1 MIIFNLATMMA
12 QAQSPSPTRGPNI
25 LTALF
30 PFILVL
36 VIFWIIVVLPQQRRQ
51 KRHMRM
57 VEALKPGDRIITSGG
72 IFGTVMGVYPDRIE
86 LKIAANVKIDIT
98 KSAVAVILE
107 KQKTETKN
115 ES

>member
-1 MIIFNLATMMA
+1 MIIFNLVTMLA
-12 QAQSPSPTRGPNI
+12 QAQSPSQARGPNI

-36 VIFWIIVVLPQQRRQ
+36 VIFWLIFVLPQQRRQ
-51 KRHMRM
+51 KRHMQM
-57 VEALKPGDRIITSGG
+57 VESLKPGDRIITSGG

-98 KSAVAVILE
+98 KNAVAVILE
-107 KQKTETKN
+107 KQKTETKS

>member
-1 MIIFNLATMMA
+1 MIVFNVAMMLA
-12 QAQSPSPTRGPNI
+12 QAQTPSPPRGPNL

-36 VIFWIIVVLPQQRRQ
+36 VIFWLIIVLPQQRRQ
-51 KRHMRM
+51 KRHMQM
-57 VEALKPGDRIITSGG
+57 VESLKPGDRIITSGG
-72 IFGTVMGVYPDRIE
+72 IFGTIMGVYPDRIE

-98 KSAVAVILE
+98 KNAVAVILE
-107 KQKTETKN
+107 KQKTETKT

>member
-1 MIIFNLATMMA
+1 MMTVNLIMMLA
-12 QAQSPSPTRGPNI
+12 QAQAPSQPSGPNL

-36 VIFWIIVVLPQQRRQ
+36 VIFWLIIVLPQQRRQ

-57 VEALKPGDRIITSGG
+57 VESLKPGDRIITSGG

-98 KSAVAVILE
+98 KNAVAVILE
-107 KQKTETKN
+107 RQKTETKT

>member
-1 MIIFNLATMMA
+1 MITVNLIMMLA
-12 QAQSPSPTRGPNI
+12 QAQAPPQPRGPNL

-36 VIFWIIVVLPQQRRQ
+36 VIFWLIIVLPQQRRQ
-51 KRHMRM
+51 KKHMQM
-57 VEALKPGDRIITSGG
+57 VESLKPGDRIITSGG

-98 KSAVAVILE
+98 KNAVAVILE
-107 KQKTETKN
+107 RQKTETKT

>member
-1 MIIFNLATMMA
+1 MMLA
-12 QAQSPSPTRGPNI
+12 QAQAPPQPRGPNL

-36 VIFWIIVVLPQQRRQ
+36 VIFWLIIVLPQQRRQ
-51 KRHMRM
+51 KKHMQM
-57 VEALKPGDRIITSGG
+57 VESLKPGDRIITSGG

-98 KSAVAVILE
+98 KNAVAVILE
-107 KQKTETKN
+107 RQKTETKT

>member
-1 MIIFNLATMMA
+1 MITVNLAMMLA
-12 QAQSPSPTRGPNI
+12 QAQAPPQPRGPNL

-36 VIFWIIVVLPQQRRQ
+36 VIFWLIIVLPQQRRQ
-51 KRHMRM
+51 KKHMQM
-57 VEALKPGDRIITSGG
+57 VESLKPGDRIITSGG

-98 KSAVAVILE
+98 KNAVAVILE
-107 KQKTETKN
+107 RQKTETKT

>member
-1 MIIFNLATMMA
+1 MSIFNLATMLA
-12 QAQSPSPTRGPNI
+12 QAQSPSQPRGPNL

-36 VIFWIIVVLPQQRRQ
+36 VIFWLIIVLPQQRRQ
-51 KRHMRM
+51 KRHMQM
-57 VEALKPGDRIITSGG
+57 VESLKPGDRIITSGG

-98 KSAVAVILE
+98 KNAVAVILE
-107 KQKTETKN
+107 RQKTETKS

>member
-1 MIIFNLATMMA
+1 MMTVNLVMMLA
-12 QAQSPSPTRGPNI
+12 QAQAPAQSRGPNL

-36 VIFWIIVVLPQQRRQ
+36 IIFWLIIVLPQQRRQ
-51 KRHMRM
+51 KKHMQM
-57 VEALKPGDRIITSGG
+57 VESLKPGDRIITSGG

-98 KSAVAVILE
+98 KNAVAVILE
-107 KQKTETKN
+107 RQKTETKT